1 MTVLGAGTFVKELA
15 DLSFLKARSG
25 LMENP
30 GLSSQNFSLFSPT
43 PFISSA
49 TFKT

>member
-15 DLSFLKARSG
+15 DFFLKARLG

-30 GLSSQNFSLFSPT
+30 GLSPQNFSLFSPT
-43 PFISSA
+43 PFMSSA
-49 TFKT
+49 TFKA